1 MQFITSIYDDD
12 DRCNEMVNEKTIF
25 DVVVYV
31 GRAID
36 QAGLRHLINEISAW
50 AEFIQ
55 VPVDR

>member
-1 MQFITSIYDDD
+1 
-12 DRCNEMVNEKTIF
+12 MVNEKTIF